1 MMNLIKR
8 NWQTGNQHF
17 QATFNLSKGDFAG
30 KVWASRDGFDC
41 PLEWDELT
49 LEEQQEIEKKFQD
62 VA

>member
-8 NWQTGNQHF
+8 TWDTNSQHF
-17 QATFNLSKGDFAG
+17 QATFSLDKGDFAG